1 MEKENYLKLYR
12 LQDKVLDLFFTI
24 EHSFYLTGGTAL
36 NRFYKEVR
44 YSEDLDFFSN
54 DSINFDMDMDNII
67 ELFENRDI
75 KFDLNVRSRDF
86 FRIFVFENDVKLKID
101 FVNDRVKHIKRLSEK
116 NGIVLDNLENIFA
129 NKITALIGRDEAKD
143 VVDIWSF
150 YRFFKFDFK
159 EIVGFAREKMFFN
172 YEDLVYRLYT
182 FPLDWVDEV
191 DFVSSNYKE
200 LFLEE
205 YKKMCENFEKEIKEV
220 EV

>member
-24 EHSFYLTGGTAL
+24 EHGFYLTGGTAL
-36 NRFYKEVR
+36 NRFYKEIR

-54 DSINFDMDMDNII
+54 DSVNFDIDMDNII

-75 KFDLNVRSRDF
+75 KFDINVRSRDF
-86 FRIFVFENDVKLKID
+86 FRVFVFEDDIKLKID
-101 FVNDRVKHIKRLSEK
+101 FVNDRVKHIKRLSVK
-116 NGIVLDNLENIFA
+116 NGVVLDNLENIFA

-143 VVDIWSF
+143 VVDIWLL

-159 EIVGFAREKMFFN
+159 EIVSFAREKMFFN

-182 FPLDWVDEV
+182 FPLDWVDGV
-191 DFVSSNYKE
+191 DFVESSYKK

-205 YKKMCENFEKEIKEV
+205 YKRMCENFEKEIKEI